1 MTALGS
7 RIRVTLGLSLIA
19 LWALGAC
26 STAPPA
32 APAGK
37 PAASVPGAAPP
48 AAAPPSA
55 PAAPAAPAA
64 APAAPPAAAA
74 QPLSPLVAV
83 KYGTAGLIGEAGVFA
98 AIEKGYFREEG
109 IEVEMVP
116 FRVSAE
122 MTAPLATGEI
132 AFGSMGLDASL
143 FNAVERG
150 IPIKIVG
157 YNAIINERDT
167 SGSWMVRQD
176 LIDSGRFKELSDLR
190 GLKIVINTPGGTG
203 SVWAE
208 RVLAKG
214 GLTPDD
220 VEITTLGFVDQPAA
234 YANKGIDAGFLVEPF
249 VSVAEG
255 QGTASIILP
264 SGQFFLPGLPVMNL
278 VMSPVFAQQQPEAA
292 KRILV
297 AYLRGQREYHR
308 TWVKNEGGRE
318 EYDQILTKHTPIKEP
333 RLFAR
338 MATHDVDVNGAM
350 DPRVMN
356 EMQDYFVK
364 YGTQPQKVDLGKVI
378 DASYAEYA
386 VSRIGRMTP

>member
-1 MTALGS
+1 
-7 RIRVTLGLSLIA
+7 
-19 LWALGAC
+19 
-26 STAPPA
+26 
-32 APAGK
+32 
-37 PAASVPGAAPP
+37 
-48 AAAPPSA
+48 
-55 PAAPAAPAA
+55 
-64 APAAPPAAAA
+64 
-74 QPLSPLVAV
+74 VAV
-83 KYGTAGLIGEAGVFA
+83 KYGTAGLIGEAGVFD

-109 IEVEMVP
+109 IEVELVP

-190 GLKIVINTPGGTG
+190 GMKVVINTPGGTG
-203 SVWAE
+203 AVWAE

-220 VEITTLGFVDQPAA
+220 VEFTTLGFADQPAA
-234 YANKGIDAGFLVEPF
+234 YANKGIDTGFLVEPF
-249 VSVAEG
+249 VSVAES
-255 QGTASIILP
+255 QGTASILLP

-292 KRILV
+292 RRILV
-297 AYLRGQREYHR
+297 AYLRGQRDYYR

-318 EYDQILTKHTPIKEP
+318 EFDQILIKHTPIKEP
-333 RLFAR
+333 RLFTR

-350 DPRVMN
+350 DPTVMN

-364 YGTQPQKVDLGKVI
+364 YGTLPQKVDLSKVI
-378 DASYAEYA
+378 DGSYAEYA
-386 VSRIGRMTP
+386 VSRIGRLAP